1 MKSKEFAMILKSDF
15 SVFSKFRQE
24 LMGIAIL
31 GVCLLHAFDWAG
43 IGDSVIAKVISP
55 FARIAFTDGFLF
67 LSGFG
72 LYYSFSKNGDLCQFY
87 LKRVNRVLLPYMIM
101 GLPFFL
107 LSLITDN
114 ISLSTFLLKLTSL
127 YFWFGGNDGMWYIS
141 MSVALYFLFPIVYRF
156 LFIKQKEQVILAKT
170 LLVIITCVGAN
181 FVLLD
186 LAPHY
191 FSMVQIGVT
200 KAPMFF
206 IGMLVGWYS
215 CLGRSMSWKHIV
227 GAILLSLTI
236 LLKKKSD
243 VFIPY
248 YEMVYRLI
256 MMPLACLALGYFNTK
271 CLKTILL
278 WFGRYSLE
286 IYVLQMLIIGVAQ
299 KALILMNCPLNLIPA
314 LHTLLTFVIVMGFCT
329 PIHNCID
336 KIIKKIENIYI

>member
-1 MKSKEFAMILKSDF
+1 MILNFGF

-31 GVCLLHAFDWAG
+31 GVCLLHAFGWAG
-43 IGDSVIAKVISP
+43 IGDSAISKVVSP

-72 LYYSFSKNGDLCQFY
+72 LYYSFSKNGDLRQFY

-127 YFWFGGNDGMWYIS
+127 YFWFWGNDGMWYIS

-156 LFIKQKEQVILAKT
+156 LFIKQKELVILAKT
-170 LLVIITCVGAN
+170 LLVIITCIAVS
-181 FVLLD
+181 FVLYA

-191 FSMVQIGVT
+191 FSMVQIGIT

-206 IGMLVGWYS
+206 IGMLVGCYS
-215 CLGRSMSWKHIV
+215 WLGRSMSWKHIV
-227 GAILLSLTI
+227 GGAILLSLTI
-236 LLKKKSD
+236 LFKKQSD

-248 YEMVYRLI
+248 YEMAYRLL
-256 MMPLACLALGYFNTK
+256 MMPLVCLALEYFKTK
-271 CLKTILL
+271 HLKVVLQWL
-278 WFGRYSLE
+278 GRYSLE

-329 PIHNCID
+329 PIHNGID
-336 KIIKKIENIYI
+336 KIIKKIE

>member
-1 MKSKEFAMILKSDF
+1 MNLKSDF

-43 IGDSVIAKVISP
+43 IGDSVIAKVVSP

-72 LYYSFSKNGDLCQFY
+72 LYYSFSKNGDLRQFY

-114 ISLSTFLLKLTSL
+114 ITLSTFLLKLTSL
-127 YFWFGGNDGMWYIS
+127 YFWFFGNDGMWYIS
-141 MSVALYFLFPIVYRF
+141 MSVALYFLFPVVYRF
-156 LFIKQKEQVILAKT
+156 LFIKQKEQVILVKM
-170 LLVIITCVGAN
+170 LLIIITCIAVS
-181 FVLLD
+181 FVLYA

-227 GAILLSLTI
+227 GGVFLLSLTI
-236 LLKKKSD
+236 LLKKQSD

-248 YEMVYRLI
+248 YEMAYRLL

-271 CLKTILL
+271 CLKTVLQ

-299 KALILMNCPLNLIPA
+299 KTLILTNCPLNLIPA
-314 LHTLLTFVIVMGFCT
+314 LHTLLTFAIVLGFCS
-329 PIHNCID
+329 PIHNGIE
-336 KIIKKIENIYI
+336 KMIKRIE

>member
-1 MKSKEFAMILKSDF
+1 MMKSKEIAMNLKSDF

-72 LYYSFSKNGDLCQFY
+72 LYYSFSKNGDLQQFY

-127 YFWFGGNDGMWYIS
+127 YFWFLGNDGMWYIS
-141 MSVALYFLFPIVYRF
+141 MSVALYFLFPVVYRF
-156 LFIKQKEQVILAKT
+156 LFIQQKEQVILTKT
-170 LLVIITCVGAN
+170 LLIVITCVAVN
-181 FVLLD
+181 FILYAF
-186 LAPHY
+186 APHY
-191 FSMVQIGVT
+191 FSMVQIGII

-215 CLGRSMSWKHIV
+215 FLGRSMSWKHIV
-227 GAILLSLTI
+227 GGVFLLSLTI
-236 LLKKKSD
+236 LLKKQSD

-248 YEMVYRLI
+248 YEMTYRLL
-256 MMPLACLALGYFNTK
+256 MMPLACFALEFFKTK
-271 CLKTILL
+271 HLKAVLQ

-314 LHTLLTFVIVMGFCT
+314 LHTLLTFAVVMGFCT
-329 PIHNCID
+329 LIHNGIN
-336 KIIKKIENIYI
+336 KIIKKIE

>member
-1 MKSKEFAMILKSDF
+1 MMKSKEFAMNLKSDF

-72 LYYSFSKNGDLCQFY
+72 LYYSFSKNSDLRQFY

-107 LSLITDN
+107 LSLINYN
-114 ISLSTFLLKLTSL
+114 ISLPVFLLKLTSL
-127 YFWFGGNDGMWYIS
+127 YFWFWGNDGMWYIS
-141 MSVALYFLFPIVYRF
+141 MSVALYFLFPVVYRF
-156 LFIKQKEQVILAKT
+156 LFIQQKEQVVLVKT
-170 LLVIITCVGAN
+170 LLIVITCVAVN
-181 FVLLD
+181 FVLYA

-191 FSMVQIGVT
+191 YSMVQIGIT

-227 GAILLSLTI
+227 GGGIFAKSNLLA
-236 LLKKKSD
+236 KKT
-243 VFIPY
+243 V
-248 YEMVYRLI
+248 
-256 MMPLACLALGYFNTK
+256 
-271 CLKTILL
+271 
-278 WFGRYSLE
+278 
-286 IYVLQMLIIGVAQ
+286 
-299 KALILMNCPLNLIPA
+299 
-314 LHTLLTFVIVMGFCT
+314 
-329 PIHNCID
+329 
-336 KIIKKIENIYI
+336 